1 MSVSAHG
8 LYLLDTSIVSD
19 LMREPQG
26 LVQQALQQRAN
37 AAEGCE
43 FAISAIVQCELLYG
57 IARKGSAKLQA
68 AYAVQMRYL
77 KVLPL
82 EPSVGPHYAQ
92 LRTGLESTG
101 KPLSAN
107 DLLIAAHALALD
119 AILVSADSAFEQVP
133 SLRLENWL
141 QAEKRPAKR
150 KK

>member
-1 MSVSAHG
+1 MSAPG
-8 LYLLDTSIVSD
+8 LYLLDTNIVSD

-26 LVQQALQQRAN
+26 LVQQALQQRAS

-82 EPSVGPHYAQ
+82 EPTVGPHYAHV
-92 LRTGLESTG
+92 RASLESTG
-101 KPLSAN
+101 LPLSAN
-107 DLLIAAHALALD
+107 DLLIAAHAQALN
-119 AILVSADSAFEQVP
+119 AILVSANKAFGHVP
-133 SLRLENWL
+133 GLRLENWL
-141 QAEKRPAKR
+141 QAPKTPAKR
-150 KK
+150 KKQA